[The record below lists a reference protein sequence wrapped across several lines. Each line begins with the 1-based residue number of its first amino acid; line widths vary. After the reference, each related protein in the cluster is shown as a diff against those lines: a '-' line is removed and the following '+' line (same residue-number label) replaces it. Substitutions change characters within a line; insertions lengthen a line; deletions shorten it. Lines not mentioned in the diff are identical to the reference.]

1 MGDHTQLDGRRS
13 KAKGNAAM
21 GQRNFEEAIKHYS
34 DAIALDSANHVLY
47 SNRSAAY
54 ASLGK
59 YEEALQDGEKTI
71 EVKPDWVKGYSRK
84 GLALFKL
91 DRLQEAMQCY
101 EDGLKVNLRTTA

>member
-1 MGDHTQLDGRRS
+1 MTEVNEVTANGRGRQITHNLMAEEA

-71 EVKPDWVKGYSRK
+71 EVKPDWVKVNNLLSHFFVFIS
-84 GLALFKL
+84 LTP
-91 DRLQEAMQCY
+91 AMI
-101 EDGLKVNLRTTA
+101 